1 MSQIRIEF
9 LNRAFPSFIIFLLA
23 IALTLEVSGQDK
35 NLAERLG
42 YPPDAK
48 LLIVH
53 ADDLGLAHSVNQ
65 ATFQGLE
72 SGLVTS
78 ASVMVPCPW
87 LEEASL
93 YAKQN
98 PEADIGIHLT
108 LNSEWKIYKW
118 GPLLGRE
125 KVPSLVDA
133 HGYLFPSVQETVTK
147 AKPEEVELELRSQIQ
162 RAIELGIKPT
172 HLDTHMGTILYS
184 PQFFEIYMKLGREF
198 GIPVLLVKAAMA
210 MAPYAKEMISPED
223 IVVDHFLMM
232 QTGVEPNQWPEA
244 YGRMIENLKPGVTQ
258 LIVHLGFDDR
268 EMQGVAHNH
277 PDFGASWR
285 QRDLDFCTS
294 QKFSDLLKQHD
305 IKLVTWREL
314 GQLKSKSGV
323 K

>member
-1 MSQIRIEF
+1 MTMSRMRIQF
-9 LNRAFPSFIIFLLA
+9 LSRTFLSFIIILFTLVLA
-23 IALTLEVSGQDK
+23 SGVSGQEK

-42 YPPDAK
+42 FPPDAK

-65 ATFQGLE
+65 ATFKGLE

-87 LEEASL
+87 LEEVSL

-98 PEADIGIHLT
+98 PDADIGIHLT
-108 LNSEWKIYKW
+108 LNSEWHTYKW

-133 HGYLFPSVQETVTK
+133 RGYLFPSVQETVTK
-147 AKPEEVELELRSQIQ
+147 AKPDEVELELRSQIQ

-198 GIPVLLVKAAMA
+198 GLPVLLVKAAMA

-232 QTGVEPNQWPEA
+232 QAGVEPGQWPEA
-244 YGRMIENLKPGVTQ
+244 YGRMVENLKPGVTQ
-258 LIVHLGFDDR
+258 LIVHLGFDDS
-268 EMQGVAHNH
+268 EMQGVAFNH

-285 QRDLDFCTS
+285 QRDFDFCTS
-294 QKFSDLLKQHD
+294 QRFSDLLKRHNV
-305 IKLVTWREL
+305 KLVTWREL
-314 GQLKSKSGV
+314 GQLKGK
-323 K
+323 